1 MLTSFSLFSCKFKT
15 IEKAPSPPPP
25 PQKKNYIASTFAICK
40 EIKKNT
46 GYTCT
51 VCGYDEIYL
60 FIIRRQAIIVK
71 RHFRVDVKLHLI
83 TLFLVVF
90 SCYWYDH
97 LPKKPTLFV
106 PLPTV
111 SSINWKTVR
120 SYLPHPCEWHVT
132 KMHYRNWQ
140 THGRFFLPQK
150 TICSSNVI
158 RKQKIVIV
166 HWKSRPL
173 LCSCH
178 WLEPSST
185 KNRQNK

>member
-1 MLTSFSLFSCKFKT
+1 MRMLTSFSLFSCKFKT
-15 IEKAPSPPPP
+15 IEKAPSPTPHPP
-25 PQKKNYIASTFAICK
+25 KKNYIASTFAICK

-51 VCGYDEIYL
+51 VYDYDEIYL

-111 SSINWKTVR
+111 SSINWRTYSVPFCPI
-120 SYLPHPCEWHVT
+120 LVT
-132 KMHYRNWQ
+132 CNKMHYRDWKI
-140 THGRFFLPQK
+140 HGRFFTPK
-150 TICSSNVI
+150 
-158 RKQKIVIV
+158 KQFVLATL
-166 HWKSRPL
+166 S
-173 LCSCH
+173 
-178 WLEPSST
+178 E
-185 KNRQNK
+185 NKKL

>member
-1 MLTSFSLFSCKFKT
+1 M
-15 IEKAPSPPPP
+15 
-25 PQKKNYIASTFAICK
+25 
-40 EIKKNT
+40 
-46 GYTCT
+46 
-51 VCGYDEIYL
+51 CGYDEIYL

-140 THGRFFLPQK
+140 THGRFFYPPKNNLFQQRYQK
-150 TICSSNVI
+150 TKNCNSTLKKSPPLVFMSLVRTII
-158 RKQKIVIV
+158 YKKQ
-166 HWKSRPL
+166 
-173 LCSCH
+173 
-178 WLEPSST
+178 T
-185 KNRQNK
+185 K

>member
-1 MLTSFSLFSCKFKT
+1 M
-15 IEKAPSPPPP
+15 
-25 PQKKNYIASTFAICK
+25 YD
-40 EIKKNT
+40 
-46 GYTCT
+46 
-51 VCGYDEIYL
+51 YDEIYL
-60 FIIRRQAIIVK
+60 FIIRRQATIVK

-185 KNRQNK
+185 KTDKINNNPFRLSHLYSIFFIFLAI